1 MITKIEMPNLI
12 QFGTL
17 DKNLINNNKM
27 EIQLLV
33 SFLCASVLLSLMPGP
48 DNIFVL
54 TESITKGKNNGIAI
68 SLGMSLGVLVHTTA
82 AATGLSIIIQKSAMA
97 FTVIKF
103 IGAAYLFYL
112 AFLSFKEKKS
122 ELNFMKKENENEDVS
137 YLIKKGFLM
146 NALNPKVALFFIAFL
161 PQFITKTGFN
171 ITVQMFI
178 LGIIF
183 ALQVFFVFYIISILS
198 GRLTKYVKNPK
209 FWNITKWSKGIILS
223 ALGMVLLF
231 SRK

>member
-1 MITKIEMPNLI
+1 
-12 QFGTL
+12 
-17 DKNLINNNKM
+17 
-27 EIQLLV
+27 
-33 SFLCASVLLSLMPGP
+33 
-48 DNIFVL
+48 
-54 TESITKGKNNGIAI
+54 
-68 SLGMSLGVLVHTTA
+68 
-82 AATGLSIIIQKSAMA
+82 
-97 FTVIKF
+97 
-103 IGAAYLFYL
+103 
-112 AFLSFKEKKS
+112 
-122 ELNFMKKENENEDVS
+122 MKKENENEDVS